1 MFVACFGNILI
12 SGENG
17 QENDRYSPL
26 LANKLFGSEV
36 DSPQNTVVPQ
46 YIPGKCTGSIPGG
59 VILLGDQVSRKIL
72 KSE

>member
-46 YIPGKCTGSIPGG
+46 YRPGKCTGSIP
-59 VILLGDQVSRKIL
+59 VIFFGDKIPVNFP
-72 KSE
+72 SVG